1 VSTPMRRI
9 INSITQRWQLQ
20 ALCVLCQQ
28 YHRGRFAV
36 CEPCHTLITPLG
48 PACRHC
54 AEPLP
59 DAAFLVCGRCCQK
72 KPWVDSVFTAYRFE
86 EPLRTLMHEFKYRQG
101 LHLSSYF
108 SQLMLNALPSD
119 LYKTDCLVPVP
130 MHPKRIRQRGFN
142 QSAVLTKQLSRA
154 LKLPFSLSYCRKM
167 TNTAPQASL
176 NATERKK
183 NLRGVFQAKQGSYQH
198 ITLIDDLL
206 TTGSTANELAKT
218 LKAQGVQQ
226 VNLWCCARVT
236 GGYYQSLSEGLH
248 DLSHE

>member
-1 VSTPMRRI
+1 MRRK
-9 INSITQRWQLQ
+9 INSITQRLRLP
-20 ALCVLCQQ
+20 ALCVLCRQ
-28 YHRGRFAV
+28 YHRGRLAV
-36 CEPCHTLITPLG
+36 CDRCHTLITPLG

-72 KPWVDSVFTAYRFE
+72 EPMLDNVFTAYRFE
-86 EPLRTLMHEFKYRQG
+86 EPLRTLIHDFKYRAG
-101 LHLSSYF
+101 LHLSTYL
-108 SQLMLNALPSD
+108 SQLMLNALPD
-119 LYKTDCLVPVP
+119 ECYQTDCLVPVP

-142 QSAVLTKQLSRA
+142 QSAVLTKQLARA
-154 LKLPFSLSYCRKM
+154 LKLPYALSYCRKI
-167 TNTAPQASL
+167 TNTLPQASL
-176 NATERKK
+176 NATLRRK
-183 NLRGVFQAKQGSYQH
+183 NLRGVFQAKQGPYQH

-206 TTGSTANELAKT
+206 TTGNTASELAKT

-236 GGYYQSLSEGLH
+236 RGCYQSPSEGPH